1 MFPLSDGL
9 AVSTVR
15 LIDREHGHLGDA
27 PAEHEGFSLP
37 AHTSYSFTR

>member
-27 PAEHEGFSLP
+27 AEHEGFSLP